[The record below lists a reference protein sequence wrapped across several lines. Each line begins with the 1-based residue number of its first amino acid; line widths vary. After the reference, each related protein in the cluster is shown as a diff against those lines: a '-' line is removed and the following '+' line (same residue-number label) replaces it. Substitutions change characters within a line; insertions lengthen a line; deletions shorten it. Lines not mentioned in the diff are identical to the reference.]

1 MNAMSL
7 LPAFHDD
14 ETIASFCSRTA
25 ALHEFPDARTF
36 ASLLG
41 FDFVGLCRGQ
51 AEDVKKF
58 AKMIGRETTEL
69 QTSLTVFDFRWSIAV
84 RGHALSREFV
94 AWNQNR
100 VCPGCI
106 NDDEETLAGRA
117 GTRAYSRL
125 LWLPRF
131 VRACPV
137 HGRKLV
143 ETSVWSLKM
152 GADFSA
158 RLRTGRRSFEELQRA
173 SHELA
178 ATDHERYLVDRF
190 QGRRPSGH
198 WLDRFPLQLAAHL
211 PKLVGFAQN
220 PRSFV
225 SADPSAP
232 ERAEVASE
240 GFAILAGGEDTFRDV
255 VLSMIKANY
264 RSREEFCAK
273 TIFGNLS
280 TELLGLRD
288 HPGYA
293 DALSL
298 IRETA
303 ADVVPV
309 GPSDDFLGT
318 SVPRRMHS
326 IHTAAREFGLPYTP
340 LRKAVEES
348 GVTAIGDFCGV
359 VFPAAPLAEIAENL
373 PGKTPELESDI
384 AAYREFL
391 SKAESGWETSTYRP
405 KDFITLERAY
415 TRLKVTPSVVEALID
430 NGYLYQARVPTKQ
443 RSFPIRAH
451 DVAEFQKTYISE
463 SELRNSKKFRNDF
476 EEKIKKLGLKP
487 AICRDSVGTNFY
499 RIDQI

>member
-1 MNAMSL
+1 MNALSL
-7 LPAFHDD
+7 VPSLHDD
-14 ETIASFCSRTA
+14 ETIASFGSRVA

-41 FDFVGLCRGQ
+41 FDFIGLCRGQ

-58 AKMIGRETTEL
+58 AKIVGRETAEL
-69 QTSLTVFDFRWSIAV
+69 QASLTVFDFRWSIAV
-84 RGHALSREFV
+84 RGHALSKEFV

-106 NDDEETLAGRA
+106 NDDEENLPGRA

-125 LWLPRF
+125 VWLPRF
-131 VRACPV
+131 VRTCPA

-143 ETSVWSLKM
+143 ETGVWNWQM

-158 RLRTGRRSFEELQRA
+158 RLRTARRSFDELQRA

-178 ATDHERYLVDRF
+178 ATDHERYLVSRF
-190 QGRRPSGH
+190 QGGRPSGH

-211 PKLVGFAQN
+211 PRLVGFAQN
-220 PRSFV
+220 PRSFF

-240 GFAILAGGEDTFRDV
+240 GFAILAGGEDAFRDV
-255 VLSMIKANY
+255 VLSLIKANY
-264 RSREEFCAK
+264 RPREEFCAK

-280 TELLGLRD
+280 AELLGLRN

-293 DALSL
+293 DALSI

-309 GPSDDFLGT
+309 GPSDDFLGIST
-318 SVPRRMHS
+318 PRRMHS
-326 IHTAAREFGLPYTP
+326 IYTAAREFGLPYTP

-348 GVTAIGDFCGV
+348 GLAATGNFCGA
-359 VFPAAPLAEIAENL
+359 VFPAAPLAEIAESL
-373 PGKTPELESDI
+373 PGKTPELECEI
-384 AAYREFL
+384 AAHREFL
-391 SKAESGWETSTYRP
+391 SDAESGWEASAYQA
-405 KDFITLERAY
+405 KDFITLERTY
-415 TRLKVTPSVVEALID
+415 IRLKVTPSVVEALID
-430 NGYLYQARVPTKQ
+430 DGYLYQARVPTKH
-443 RSFPIRAH
+443 RSFRIRAR

-463 SELRNSKKFRNDF
+463 SELRHSKNFRNDF
-476 EEKIKKLGLKP
+476 EAKIKKLGLTP
-487 AICRDSVGTNFY
+487 AISSDSVGTNFY

>member
-7 LPAFHDD
+7 VPCLHAD
-14 ETIASFCSRTA
+14 ETIASFASRTA

-51 AEDVKKF
+51 TDDVKKF
-58 AKMIGRETTEL
+58 AKIIGRETAEL
-69 QTSLTVFDFRWSIAV
+69 QASLTVFDFRWSITV
-84 RGHALSREFV
+84 RGHALSKEFV

-106 NDDEETLAGRA
+106 NDDEETLPGRA

-125 LWLPRF
+125 VWLPRF

-143 ETSVWSLKM
+143 ETGVWNWQM

-158 RLRTGRRSFEELQRA
+158 RLRTGRRSFDELQRA

-190 QGRRPSGH
+190 QGGRPSGH

-211 PKLVGFAQN
+211 PRLVGFAQN
-220 PRSFV
+220 PRSFL

-232 ERAEVASE
+232 ERAKVASE
-240 GFAILAGGEDTFRDV
+240 GFAILAGGEDAFRDV
-255 VLSMIKANY
+255 VLSLIKANY
-264 RSREEFCAK
+264 RPREEFCAK
-273 TIFGNLS
+273 TILGNLS
-280 TELLGLRD
+280 TELLDLQD

-318 SVPRRMHS
+318 SLPRRMHS
-326 IHTAAREFGLPYTP
+326 LHTAAREFGLPYTP

-348 GVTAIGDFCGV
+348 GLAATGDFCGV
-359 VFPAAPLAEIAENL
+359 VFPAASLAEIAENL
-373 PGKTPELESDI
+373 PGKTPRLESEI
-384 AAYREFL
+384 AAHRQFL
-391 SKAESGWETSTYRP
+391 AEAESGWETSTYQP

-415 TRLKVTPSVVEALID
+415 IRLKVTPSVVEALID
-430 NGYLYQARVPTKQ
+430 DGYLYQARVPTKH
-443 RSFPIRAH
+443 RSFRIRAR
-451 DVAEFQKTYISE
+451 DVAEFQKIYISE
-463 SELRNSKKFRNDF
+463 SELRHSKKFRNDF
-476 EEKIKKLGLKP
+476 EAKIKELGLKP
-487 AICRDSVGTNFY
+487 AIPSDSVGTNFF